1 MRMEQQRIPSYI
13 LTAGLVVVFAYFGLD
28 KFIHHLSW
36 VGWIPSI
43 MEGFLGLSRDS
54 WILFVGFMEMTTAV
68 LLLVPKRTV
77 RLFGA
82 ALASVQMV
90 AVLSQT
96 GWNTVAARDLCV
108 LASALALFFLVRS
121 E

>member
-1 MRMEQQRIPSYI
+1 
-13 LTAGLVVVFAYFGLD
+13 
-28 KFIHHLSW
+28 
-36 VGWIPSI
+36 